1 MKHPKEKEYDKAF
14 TMRVK
19 AQFLADIDDLRAKE
33 RPLLSRSDFLRKL
46 VDERKGDDKR
56 SARR

>member
-1 MKHPKEKEYDKAF
+1 MKHKASKKEFGKAF

-19 AQFLADIDDLRAKE
+19 DEFFDDVDDLRAKE

-46 VDERKGDDKR
+46 VDEKKR
-56 SARR
+56 EGAHK